1 MNFLRSFD
9 WLTLIVYVILV
20 LAGWVTINA
29 ASYNFDGASIFDF
42 SRPSGKQIVWL
53 AWHCSLSLP
62 SFASTAGST

>member
-42 SRPSGKQIVWL
+42 GRPSGKQIVWFGL
-53 AWHCSLSLP
+53 ALFLIA
-62 SFASTAGST
+62 FFIFG

>member
-1 MNFLRSFD
+1 MNFLRNFD

-29 ASYNFDGASIFDF
+29 ASYNFDGASILISVALRV
-42 SRPSGKQIVWL
+42 SRLSGL